1 MIAPIT
7 EALLQEE
14 HRPGPCA
21 WKAAHPGDC

>member
-7 EALLQEE
+7 KALLLEW